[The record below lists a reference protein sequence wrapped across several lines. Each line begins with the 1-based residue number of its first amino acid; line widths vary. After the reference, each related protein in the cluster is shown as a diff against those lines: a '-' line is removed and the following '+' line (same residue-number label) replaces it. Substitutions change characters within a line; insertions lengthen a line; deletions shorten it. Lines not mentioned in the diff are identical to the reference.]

1 MNKFYVY
8 VNNYKMF
15 LMYGIHN
22 AVLIILENTDA

>member
-15 LMYGIHN
+15 LMYCDHS
-22 AVLIILENTDA
+22 AVLMILENKDA